1 MGDVRPVGSPAFPGV
16 AASRGPGLYAPA
28 MQTRTVLAL
37 AVLLLTAANARAH
50 EHTRG
55 APAEAEL
62 GAVTFDTSCQPQVS
76 ADINRGVALL
86 HSFWH
91 DEARRTFE
99 RAAAADP
106 DCAMAWWGQAL
117 GLFHLYSDTPTDKE
131 LAAALQALAKA
142 EAAKEKNAREAAYI
156 RALHPLFEG
165 YKPRENYVYAQR
177 FADAMSGVVASYPK
191 DIDATAFY
199 ALALLAAMPPGD
211 ATRSNA
217 KKAVVLMYPMFR
229 EHPNHPGLAHYIIH
243 ATDHPLMAKQGLEAA
258 RRYASIA
265 PAAPHALHMPSHIF
279 ARLGLWEDDIR
290 SNLASK
296 AAAEVT
302 TGPRIGAENRLH
314 AMEFL
319 QYAYLQSGRFVEARA
334 IADEARTIRKEDSN
348 YADYY
353 DSVESR
359 FALLLAVETRD
370 WAMAA
375 SLEPLPGTHWFGEAL
390 TVLAHAIA
398 AGHRRDGSAGK
409 AATAA
414 FDALMVKASSPAL
427 PPGSSGANARDEI
440 HAWSAFAQGDAGRA
454 IQILQSTADLQS
466 KVGKGEVELP
476 AREMLAEIL
485 LLDGLTAEALR
496 QYEISLVSDPNRFN
510 ALLGAAF
517 AAQKLGHTALARRYY
532 RQLAANSPH
541 ATGSARDLIAP
552 GLNPGAGAS
561 R

>member
-1 MGDVRPVGSPAFPGV
+1 VRDVWPVGMLRGMPTRALLLLLPMLFGV
-16 AASRGPGLYAPA
+16 AQA
-28 MQTRTVLAL
+28 QD
-37 AVLLLTAANARAH
+37 H
-50 EHTRG
+50 EHSAG
-55 APAEAEL
+55 APTEAEL
-62 GAVTFDTSCQPQVS
+62 GAVTFETSCQPQVA

-131 LAAALQALAKA
+131 LADARAALAKA
-142 EAAKEKNAREAAYI
+142 EAAKEKNAREVAYI
-156 RALHPLFEG
+156 RALHPLFDG
-165 YKPRENYVYAQR
+165 YTPRENYVHAGR
-177 FADAMSGVVASYPK
+177 FAGAMSGVAKSYPK
-191 DIDATAFY
+191 DVDAKAFY

-211 ATRSNA
+211 ATRANA
-217 KKAVVLMYPMFR
+217 KKAVALMYPVFR

-243 ATDHPLMAKQGLEAA
+243 ACDHPLMAKQGLEAA

-319 QYAYLQSGRFVEARA
+319 AYAYLQSGRFVEARA
-334 IADEARTIRKEDSN
+334 IVDEARTIRKEDSN
-348 YADYY
+348 YAAYY

-359 FALLLAVETRD
+359 LPMLLAIETRD
-370 WAMAA
+370 WAMAGR
-375 SLEPLPGTHWFGEAL
+375 LEPLPGTHWFGEAL
-390 TVLAHAIA
+390 TLVARAVA
-398 AGHRRDGSAGK
+398 AGHLRDANAGR
-409 AATAA
+409 AAIAA
-414 FDALMVKASSPAL
+414 FDALMVKASSPTL
-427 PPGSSGANARDEI
+427 PPGSSAANVRDEI
-440 HAWSAFAQGDAGRA
+440 YAWSAFAQGDVERA
-454 IQILQSTADLQS
+454 IQLLRATADLQS

-485 LLDGLTAEALR
+485 LLDGRAAGALKE
-496 QYEISLVSDPNRFN
+496 YELSLGSDPNRFN
-510 ALLGAAF
+510 ALLGAAR
-517 AAQKLGHTALARRYY
+517 AADELGRKAVAAKYY
-532 RQLAANSPH
+532 KQLAANSPQ
-541 ATGSARDLIAP
+541 ASGAARELITP
-552 GLNPGAGAS
+552 
-561 R
+561 

>member
-1 MGDVRPVGSPAFPGV
+1 MVKWMALLLALFMGIA
-16 AASRGPGLYAPA
+16 AASV
-28 MQTRTVLAL
+28 Q
-37 AVLLLTAANARAH
+37 AH
-50 EHTRG
+50 EHDAGT
-55 APAEAEL
+55 PTEAEL
-62 GAVTFDTSCQPQVS
+62 GAVTFETSCKPQVA

-91 DEARRTFE
+91 EEARRTFE
-99 RAAAADP
+99 RAAVADP

-117 GLFHLYSDTPTDKE
+117 GLFHLYSDTPTDQD
-131 LAAALQALAKA
+131 LAAALKALATA
-142 EAAKEKNAREAAYI
+142 EAAKETSARETAYI

-165 YKPRENYVYAQR
+165 YKARENYLYAQR
-177 FADAMSGVVASYPK
+177 FADAMKAVAERYPE
-191 DIDATAFY
+191 DIDAKAYY

-211 ATRSNA
+211 ATRENA
-217 KKAVVLMYPMFR
+217 KKAVALMYPAFR

-243 ATDHPLMAKQGLEAA
+243 ACDHPEMAQQGLEAA

-319 QYAYLQSGRFVEARA
+319 EYGYLQSGRFDEAHAIVE
-334 IADEARTIRKEDSN
+334 EARTIRKEDSN

-359 FALLLAVETRD
+359 FPMLLAIETRD
-370 WAMAA
+370 WAMA
-375 SLEPLPGTHWFGEAL
+375 SRLEPLPGVHWFGEAL
-390 TVLAHAIA
+390 TLVARAAA
-398 AGHRRDGSAGK
+398 AGHLRDANAGK
-409 AATAA
+409 AAASA
-414 FDALMVKASSPAL
+414 FDALMVKASSPKL
-427 PPGSSGANARDEI
+427 PPGSSAANVRDEI
-440 HAWSAFAQGDAGRA
+440 YAWAAFAQGDAGRA
-454 IQILQSTADLQS
+454 IQLLRETADLQT

-485 LLDGLTAEALR
+485 LLEGRSAEAL
-496 QYEISLVSDPNRFN
+496 QEYELSLRSDPNRFN
-510 ALLGAAF
+510 ALLGAAH
-517 AAQKLGHTALARRYY
+517 AAEKLGRAEIATKYY
-532 RQLAANSPH
+532 RQLRANAPH
-541 ATGSARDLIAP
+541 ASGAAQDLLRAAAIPPPAARSRTGDR
-552 GLNPGAGAS
+552 
-561 R
+561 